1 MRLSWGVLWQKEFP
15 VFILLVVVSISLMAV
30 GRVAGVNAIAD
41 ALGYVFL
48 PFEALSSKLAS
59 VAFIYEDNR
68 VLRGRLVEISRENML
83 LREQVYEVERLRRL
97 LGFREAAAAPLKAA
111 RVVAEID
118 RRLGGGIMIDTGYDE
133 GLARNMTVVSPDGLV
148 GLVVGAGAGAA
159 TVKRIIDPGSRV
171 SACLQLT
178 RTTGILRARSDGG
191 LFMDW
196 VAPDA
201 DVQPGDTVI
210 SSGLG
215 SVVAKG
221 ILVGEVKS
229 IFEDPDKFS
238 LSLEITS
245 FVDFG
250 RLEEVFVLMAR
261 PSHAINPEDIGS
273 VEVTR

>member
-15 VFILLVVVSISLMAV
+15 VFILLVVISISLMAT
-30 GRVAGVNAIAD
+30 GRVAGVNALSN

-48 PFEALSSKLAS
+48 PFEVLSSKLAGI
-59 VAFIYEDNR
+59 AFVYEHNR
-68 VLRGRLVEISRENML
+68 LLRGRLVEISRENMM

-97 LGFREAAAAPLKAA
+97 LGFKDASTAALKAS
-111 RVVAEID
+111 RVIAEID

-148 GLVVGAGAGAA
+148 GLVVRAGAGVSN
-159 TVKRIIDPGSRV
+159 VKRIIDPGSRV
-171 SACLQLT
+171 SACLQPT
-178 RTTGILRARSDGG
+178 RATGILRARSDGG

-215 SVVAKG
+215 SVVPKG

-229 IFEDPDKFS
+229 ILEDPDKFS
-238 LSLEITS
+238 LSLEVRS
-245 FVDFG
+245 FVDFDK
-250 RLEEVFVLMAR
+250 LEEVFVIMAR
-261 PSHAINPEDIGS
+261 PSPGIDPEEIGS
-273 VEVTR
+273 AEVTR